1 MYHCVLQVYRSGTTF
16 LHRHSSWN
24 NSSAIDF
31 YNRRFVSAIHSATS
45 GFCLFEYFTSNFK
58 KQVNTCFTLFI
69 YIHIFYCRGR
79 RTYFKN
85 QQSWCS
91 FFLENQWFFIQ
102 DFQFSFRN
110 FFKKAISPNFPKY
123 LHMIFNFENALSL
136 CRSYQFNA
144 NNCVMIIFTICT
156 FLLSTYSMC
165 FWQTS

>member
-79 RTYFKN
+79 RAYFKN

-91 FFLENQWFFIQ
+91 FFWKISGFSYRISNFHLEF
-102 DFQFSFRN
+102 
-110 FFKKAISPNFPKY
+110 FFKSNFPKY
-123 LHMIFNFENALSL
+123 LHRIFNFENALSL

-144 NNCVMIIFTICT
+144 NNCVMKIFTICT
-156 FLLSTYSMC
+156 FLFSTYSMC

>member
-16 LHRHSSWN
+16 LHRHPSWN

-102 DFQFSFRN
+102 DFQFSFRI
-110 FFKKAISPNFPKY
+110 FFFKAISQN
-123 LHMIFNFENALSL
+123 
-136 CRSYQFNA
+136 
-144 NNCVMIIFTICT
+144 ICT
-156 FLLSTYSMC
+156 GFSILKMHLAYADHINSML
-165 FWQTS
+165 TIVL

>member
-91 FFLENQWFFIQ
+91 FFWKISGFSYRISNFHLEFFL
-102 DFQFSFRN
+102 
-110 FFKKAISPNFPKY
+110 KAISQN
-123 LHMIFNFENALSL
+123 
-136 CRSYQFNA
+136 
-144 NNCVMIIFTICT
+144 ICT
-156 FLLSTYSMC
+156 GFSILKMHLAYADHINSML
-165 FWQTS
+165 TIVL